1 MKIMQ
6 NVDYNGIRCE
16 SKEQM
21 KNQTVFDDDVR
32 AESNLVLFQ
41 QHTLFIGLPR

>member
-21 KNQTVFDDDVR
+21 KNQTVFDDDAR
-32 AESNLVLFQ
+32 AESNLATHV
-41 QHTLFIGLPR
+41 IYRVASVI